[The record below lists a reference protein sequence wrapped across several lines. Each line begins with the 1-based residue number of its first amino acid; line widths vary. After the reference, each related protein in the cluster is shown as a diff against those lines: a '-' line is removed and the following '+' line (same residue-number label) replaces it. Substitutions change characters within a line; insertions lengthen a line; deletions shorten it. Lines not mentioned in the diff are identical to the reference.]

1 MLEGRAGRA
10 GGACSGG
17 AGSGHAGGVGERQGE
32 RGEGAA
38 AGRSTPRPT
47 GQAPHRNGAGGGG
60 AGGYRTREG
69 RRQGRKGRRRRAA
82 GRSQPGGGGGA
93 RAPHGSNGARGR
105 GGREGTS
112 TRRGRQ
118 RGRAG
123 QPPRR
128 ATRGGAALSG
138 GAERIASHAEGDRHS
153 RRQRGELTRHCY
165 FHQLHHKCGA
175 ATSAGRP
182 TTTSPREAWRP
193 PHRHTQGVGHPCPPQ
208 PRGAAQRSGAQRR
221 RPQALLR
228 APHGPRRQGV
238 HARGGLWG
246 RQGRPP
252 RQSPRM
258 QAPRPREA
266 PRQAQCSPPRQPT
279 APQRRAAAMRHG
291 RRAR

>member
-1 MLEGRAGRA
+1 MREGRAGRA

-82 GRSQPGGGGGA
+82 Q
-93 RAPHGSNGARGR
+93 PHGSNGARGR

-182 TTTSPREAWRP
+182 TTTGPREAWRP
-193 PHRHTQGVGHPCPPQ
+193 PHRHAQGVGHPCPPQ

-238 HARGGLWG
+238 HARGVLWG
-246 RQGRPP
+246 RQCRPP